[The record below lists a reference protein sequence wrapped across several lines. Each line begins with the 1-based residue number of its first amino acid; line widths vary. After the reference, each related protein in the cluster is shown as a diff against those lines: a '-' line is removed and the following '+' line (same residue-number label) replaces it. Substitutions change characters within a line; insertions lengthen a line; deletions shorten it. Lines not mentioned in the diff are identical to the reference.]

1 MPGAW
6 LHLSMDPGI
15 RRRFRTAM
23 RRCPRRSRCCCL
35 VGSRARRAASRARH
49 DPRRE
54 TARHPDGKQAEDG
67 TGGERGH
74 RPVGPPPVPREAGQC
89 PPGVSQQAPHGHRH
103 YPLLPGRNCASA
115 CRRSCQ
121 RSLVSVRP
129 EPDRV
134 ARAASTRASE
144 CREPMVGGPSWPTRS
159 GRLLHATAS
168 TPMAWLL
175 AGIRDEPVRIT
186 LDALVTV
193 PMVARP

>member
-1 MPGAW
+1 VPGAW

-23 RRCPRRSRCCCL
+23 RRCPRRWRCCRF
-35 VGSRARRAASRARH
+35 GGAGARRAAGRARQ
-49 DPRRE
+49 DPRCE
-54 TARHPDGKQAEDG
+54 TARDRNGKQAEDG
-67 TGGERGH
+67 TSGERGH

-89 PPGVSQQAPHGHRH
+89 PLGVAQQAPHGHRH

-121 RSLVSVRP
+121 RWPSARLLNLTVLRARP
-129 EPDRV
+129 PPG
-134 ARAASTRASE
+134 RASAE
-144 CREPMVGGPSWPTRS
+144 SPLWADPRGRPGS